1 VRDRQVLQEERERMA
16 LDRSIFEERVLEFKK
31 ALSKFDAREIQQMRL
46 DLTRLRTQSKEQSYK
61 LKRMGALEEDLNK
74 IQSEHEALQ
83 RVVLDKEAQYK
94 ELEGC
99 VGRPVPCAAVAR
111 VIDRAVTLCSDKRV
125 AQELAESLARKC
137 EALEKD
143 LEKAVAN
150 LGEAQKQYKVLSEEF
165 EQVKQ
170 SNGKLQ
176 KAANDSRK
184 TEQAMRS
191 RLNEMEKE
199 LNHFATL

>member
-1 VRDRQVLQEERERMA
+1 ML
-16 LDRSIFEERVLEFKK
+16 L
-31 ALSKFDAREIQQMRL
+31 
-46 DLTRLRTQSKEQSYK
+46 LT
-61 LKRMGALEEDLNK
+61 
-74 IQSEHEALQ
+74 
-83 RVVLDKEAQYK
+83 
-94 ELEGC
+94 
-99 VGRPVPCAAVAR
+99 R

-143 LEKAVAN
+143 LEKAVGN
-150 LGEAQKQYKVLSEEF
+150 LGEAQKHYKVLSEEF